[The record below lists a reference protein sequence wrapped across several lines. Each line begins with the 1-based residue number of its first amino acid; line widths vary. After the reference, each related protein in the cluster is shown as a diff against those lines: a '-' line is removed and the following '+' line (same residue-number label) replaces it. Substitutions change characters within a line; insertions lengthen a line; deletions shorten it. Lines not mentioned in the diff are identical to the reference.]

1 MGERLSALDA
11 SFLYLERPNVHMHV
25 AGLGVLDPATRA
37 AGPLSFD
44 DLARLVAQRIHLVPR
59 FRQKVLIPP
68 LGAGRP
74 IWVDDDAF
82 DPTFHLRR
90 AAIPGPGG
98 RRELAEF
105 VQRVQSRPLDRTKP
119 LWEIYLIEGL
129 EDGYQ
134 AVLSKSHHA
143 MIDGI
148 SGMDIASVM
157 FDFTPETQRIHPP
170 GPWEPEPHPSP
181 VELWAGALA
190 DQLAHP
196 VRSVAEGTRWLLRAP
211 GDVAERLRGLAGGVA
226 SLVSL
231 GQAPPGPFNVP
242 IGPNR
247 RFSMAEVPVSDA
259 KAIKNAVGGTVNDVI
274 LASVAG
280 ALRRLLRR
288 RGDPI
293 RGLSLRALM
302 PVSIRDESQRMALG
316 NLVSVF
322 LVDLPVGEHDPV
334 RRLRAISRATTTL
347 KSSHQAVAATALINS
362 ASWAPP
368 TLHGLA
374 ARLLARQRLVN
385 LVVSNVPGPQ
395 VPLYLDG
402 ARLLVA
408 YPVLPLGPTTALS
421 AAVTSLSGTLG
432 FGFTGDWDALPDID
446 DLARDLLDEVE
457 ALKKAAEA

>member
-1 MGERLSALDA
+1 LAERLSALDA
-11 SFLYLERPNVHMHV
+11 SFLYLERPHVHMHV
-25 AGLGVLDPATRA
+25 AGLAVLDPSTRA
-37 AGPLSFD
+37 GGPLTYE
-44 DLARLVAQRIHLVPR
+44 DLARLVNQRIHLVPR
-59 FRQKVLIPP
+59 FRQKVVIPP
-68 LGAGRP
+68 FGAGRP
-74 IWVDDDAF
+74 VWVDDDGF
-82 DPTFHLRR
+82 DLTFHLRR
-90 AAIPGPGG
+90 AALPAPGS

-129 EDGYQ
+129 EDGYV

-157 FDFTPETQRIHPP
+157 FDFTPDTQQIHPP
-170 GPWEPEPHPSP
+170 GPWQPEPPPSP
-181 VELWAGALA
+181 VGLWAGAVADQVAHPLRSLA
-190 DQLAHP
+190 D
-196 VRSVAEGTRWLLRAP
+196 GTGRLLRAP
-211 GDVAERLRGLAGGVA
+211 AEVAERVRGLAGGVA
-226 SLVSL
+226 SLISL
-231 GQAPPGPFNVP
+231 GQAPPGPFNVR

-259 KAIKNAVGGTVNDVI
+259 KAIKNSLGGTVNDVI

-280 ALRRLLRR
+280 AVRRLLRR
-288 RGDPI
+288 RRDPI
-293 RGLSLRALM
+293 RGLTLRALM
-302 PVSIRDESQRMALG
+302 PVSIRDDSQRMALG
-316 NLVSVF
+316 NRVSVF
-322 LVDLPVGEHDPV
+322 LVDLPVGERDPV
-334 RRLRAISRATTTL
+334 RRLRAISKATVTL

-362 ASWAPP
+362 ARWAPP

-395 VPLYLDG
+395 VPLYLNG

-408 YPVLPLGPTTALS
+408 YPVMPLGPTTALS
-421 AAVTSLSGTLG
+421 AAVTSLSGIMG

-446 DLARDLLDEVE
+446 DLARDLLDEV
-457 ALKKAAEA
+457 ASLKKAAGA

>member
-1 MGERLSALDA
+1 MAERLSALDA
-11 SFLYLERPNVHMHV
+11 SFLYLERPHVHMHV
-25 AGLGVLDPATRA
+25 AGLAVLDPSTRP

-44 DLARLVAQRIHLVPR
+44 DLARLVSQRIHLVPR

-68 LGAGRP
+68 FRAGRP
-74 IWVDDDAF
+74 LWVDDDGF
-82 DPTFHLRR
+82 DLMFHLRR
-90 AAIPGPGG
+90 AALPAPGG

-105 VQRVQSRPLDRTKP
+105 VQRVHSRPLDRTKP

-129 EDGYQ
+129 EDGYV

-157 FDFTPETQRIHPP
+157 FDFTPDTQRIHPP
-170 GPWEPEPHPSP
+170 GRWEPEPRPAP
-181 VELWAGALA
+181 VNLWAGAVA

-196 VRSVAEGTRWLLRAP
+196 LRSLADGTGRLLRAP
-211 GDVAERLRGLAGGVA
+211 AEVAERVRGLAAGVA

-231 GQAPPGPFNVP
+231 GQAPAGPFNVP

-259 KAIKNAVGGTVNDVI
+259 RAIKNSLGGTVNDVI

-280 ALRRLLRR
+280 AIRRLLRR
-288 RGDPI
+288 RRDPI
-293 RGLSLRALM
+293 RGLTLRALM
-302 PVSIRDESQRMALG
+302 PVSIRDDSQRMALG
-316 NLVSVF
+316 NRVSVF
-322 LVDLPVGEHDPV
+322 FVDLPIGIRDPV
-334 RRLRAISRATTTL
+334 RRLRAISMATVTL

-362 ASWAPP
+362 ARWAPP

-395 VPLYLDG
+395 VPLFLDG

-408 YPVLPLGPTTALS
+408 YPVMPLGPTMALS
-421 AAVTSLSGTLG
+421 AAVTSLSGTMG

-457 ALKKAAEA
+457 SMKKAAGG